1 MPARKLALVLASV
14 FFSAA
19 SASEPPLYIATELPL
34 SDAGSENMVV
44 TAGWVRKV
52 ASRAGIP
59 YTMVQYPWNRA
70 YSLALKRPDGCVFAT
85 SRLPEREKLFQ
96 WVGPATESEWVLV
109 GLRGRDYGIRT
120 LEDAR
125 RYRIGTYIG
134 DARHNYL
141 SERGFRVDPAQLDRV
156 NPHKLRLGRID
167 LWASATPRGREQ
179 LYPEYFPDDF
189 APVLTFHTVGLY
201 LACNR
206 SVPAAVIARLNTA
219 AAAVNA
225 EAAAASSPATGKNK
239 PRS

>member
-1 MPARKLALVLASV
+1 MPVRYLALVLTSML
-14 FFSAA
+14 FSIA
-19 SASEPPLYIATELPL
+19 SASATQLYVTTELPL
-34 SDAGSENMVV
+34 SEADSGNMVI

-70 YSLALKRPDGCVFAT
+70 YALALERADGCVFAT

-96 WVGPATESEWVLV
+96 WVGPATESEWVLI
-109 GLRGRDYGIRT
+109 GLKGRNYGIRT

-156 NPHKLRLGRID
+156 NPEKLRLGRID
-167 LWASATPRGREQ
+167 LWASATPRGRAQ

-189 APVLTFHTVGLY
+189 VPVLAFNSVRLY

-206 SVPAAVIARLNTA
+206 AVPAEVIDRLNAA

-225 EAAAASSPATGKNK
+225 EAAPAASPATGKSK